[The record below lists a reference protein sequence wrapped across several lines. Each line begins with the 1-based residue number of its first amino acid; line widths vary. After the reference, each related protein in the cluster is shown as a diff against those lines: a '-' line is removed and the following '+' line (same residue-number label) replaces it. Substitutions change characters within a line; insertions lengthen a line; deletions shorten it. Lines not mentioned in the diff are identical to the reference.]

1 MTLLEFITDLQSKGL
16 TDKEVFDQAQEFKK
30 SQATEEVVEENT
42 EEEVVEETVEEI
54 EEGNSNDS
62 PPTGA
67 DVDQTVVAPET
78 EVTESQSEDG
88 SVELQEEI
96 NPADVVIDAPVGSE
110 ERKQQYIAKGWAL
123 DETTPGYEKEQELIE
138 NFEPDYSM
146 YDSADGDN
154 IDEYDGTTTTLNE
167 ADLKKYN
174 IDKSKAKMN
183 GSYDGYIVK
192 KSDFYGSEGMQ
203 KRVKELDQSFQDY
216 MPKPEDVIA
225 AAPGIMFGDLVS
237 ERDLQEGG
245 GKFKKLKYQQLGFD
259 TYDDYLKSELGDKY
273 ADYVKYKENPKQFQF
288 STSILDQAE
297 VEIKT
302 KDIQNILRDL
312 NDKDLQNAYK
322 PFAEAQLK
330 NEKIKIEA
338 NRNYLI
344 GVEKQVKANNE
355 ETVRLNKIFEEK
367 ASPLIETMNSSVN
380 SIKEKFGE
388 EAIESGLSDEDRKD
402 PKKVNEFN
410 AFVGSFQAASEA
422 YQKGE
427 FTNIYNTLIENQS
440 ENKLLLANYE
450 KGKENFDG
458 DNLQKA
464 EAIAK
469 AMGMDY
475 SITARAGAALED
487 FFIGGALNVGSL
499 TAQGGLH
506 IIKALVTD
514 PGAKEMVDSAIDTLS
529 QKTTNYNTRIGEH
542 REATIPPPLNWD
554 DFSGAGGVFRY
565 IGESLADNSPS
576 IITTFLPLGASLMGM
591 KGIANAAKGI
601 GKLSMKQA
609 LQANKKYGLYA
620 MRASQGIFFAGE
632 SGGKYGE
639 IQVAEGKAKNFL
651 TAKDKITGL
660 TKQESYNKMIV
671 GENGVTQE
679 DKNNLAD
686 EIAENKRLSSYTY
699 TMKAFTSYGFGGTAA
714 LAETAGS
721 LKFVTGTGKLASMY
735 GKTVAKKAMYES
747 AGKYRAQ
754 LVKTYIKGMAPLI
767 TKAAPTEIME
777 EGLTQI
783 SHNAID
789 ILVLGEDKSFF
800 EGINKDFLIK
810 TAITSFAIGGPTTMQ
825 GTVNLLKNEVRTK
838 AEVDANKGLTN
849 ELLTIEANAEN
860 NNRDLTKIEKQRK
873 AEIVEELAFEDGIN
887 YQKLNHLSGEQ
898 IEEVGEINRQIRAYK
913 KQAAGLGNTGDL
925 SSKDSK
931 KADKNLKDKVAKL
944 EAKKDSILGAKNRTV
959 AQQVKDIKKKLGASE
974 SAIDE
979 AKYFGY
985 FDFAN
990 DAAMILSAKG
1000 KKFINLEGAGEYTTD
1015 DAGNTTFEISATKI
1029 EKALKDAGYSDEV
1042 IKRERLIEKL
1052 SGNKPSNGLSLNG
1065 DIIINSD
1072 AVKNRIANSLDSN
1085 DARYAAVSPLEE
1097 LFHADLRDKKI
1108 VDKNGKLGKDT
1119 TAAINEA
1126 MEAIETAKELGN
1138 LNEEDYN
1145 GLMERFKLYQD
1156 KDGSYDM
1163 EEIMAQINNA
1173 MILGAI
1179 NKSDFTNMNS
1189 TKAML
1194 NGMVGKVL
1202 GENSWMLNI
1211 KTSSD
1216 MFNMLDKFQERV
1228 ADKDAAQGLGDD
1240 DETQETEALGKS
1252 KKPKEDSKES
1262 KGSAISADQT
1272 LINETT
1278 LEQLKD
1284 PNISES
1290 QRNRLTKVIVE
1301 NNSGLFLGGG
1311 QYGVNFDANFKDFKN
1326 KSGDV
1331 ITRQEVLNEVST
1343 KLPNIINAYDVKG
1356 KGNFGTYAGASLK
1369 FKIPEIR
1376 EAIIGAK
1383 DKAKRKQTSIDD
1395 STLEIADEQGQDFD
1409 TRETQKD
1416 TSRKKVYP
1424 SQMESVSKTI
1434 KPETIASIKEDA
1446 KREILLNA
1454 NKGTDAIVKSIKSE
1468 GKNLA
1473 SKLAKDTGTFKK
1485 GWPNFVKDLVNE
1497 GLTKVIP
1504 AAALKRR
1511 FGSVLGIE
1519 QTGVVPTKKVNPE
1532 TGKVTN
1538 FNKPVYKVPKANDQN
1553 LIDYFTG
1560 QEKRKTSLLEVLG
1573 QDLVV
1578 EQMQELMTDQDFM
1591 SKLDTATDGK
1601 AVEIMETLDQ
1611 SLDTRQLEDTSLDT
1625 VKASEGKAFK
1635 PLTPKEFKDQQ
1646 IKLSQAVDINNAAT
1660 ILGLEQPTA
1669 NKSNRKQKQKENLE
1683 FIKKGKIGSVV
1694 FRLSSLGNFGRVFK
1708 GKGKNK
1714 TYLLNNGEYVEI
1726 SSKKYK
1732 KAQDVNSELD
1742 FVAAGVSLYY
1752 GVNDPA
1758 YIKAK
1763 EASLQND
1770 LNPLNKKL
1778 LELSK
1783 GKFPITK
1790 VAIPTSGIITPA
1802 WFKRNK
1808 PRFAK
1813 NMEALDLF
1821 SQILQEGVHKNG
1833 GSLNSAALMLASAYQ
1848 ATGGVIKI
1856 AAAYKYTQ
1864 DSKTFRVG
1872 NKAQGRSKKLFRE
1885 EHNPPASTVGA
1896 SLLGAI
1902 ANNSVEKEM
1911 LNVRKNYSQSIIS
1924 KFDDSKIDDAG
1935 LASKLSKG
1943 KDVSDD
1949 PALRYAESGIDLET
1963 LKNLETG
1970 ETMAFEQNV
1979 GSDVKNNPNIVEAQ
1993 NDLVAEQNRDENPIS
2008 AKESKGRILV
2018 YGPIAVKES
2027 RAGKFNN
2034 SNLGDLTNTD
2044 LSIKKQIETLS
2055 NYDKAATLGRALN
2068 TPERGISVFDFDD
2081 TLARTKEKVIV
2092 INADGNI
2099 KEISAAQFA
2108 EQASELQSNGATFDF
2123 SNFENVSKGT
2133 QKGPLADLALKRQG
2147 KFGSKDIF
2155 VLTARPQ
2162 IAATGIKTFLDGIG
2176 LNLPLE
2182 NITGLEDG
2190 SPQAKAGWVVS
2201 KAAEGYNN
2209 FYFADDAIGNVKAV
2223 GEVLDQIDVK
2233 SKVQQAKASK
2243 GKVFKTVMNDIVQGK
2258 TGIDKY
2264 KDYSSARA
2272 QTVGKGKG
2280 TFDVFIPPSAEDFKG
2295 LLYKLLGKGK
2305 VGDAQFKFFT
2315 DNLIDPYNRAENALI
2330 EAKMTVA
2337 RDFKE
2342 LKNSLKTL
2350 PKSLSKLTNIGKFTF
2365 SQAVRVA
2372 AWTRQGMTVPGLS
2385 KRDMKELNDFVA
2397 KNPEL
2402 NTLVDELI
2410 KIQKGKPY
2418 PKPGKNWLSGNI
2430 TSDIVNE
2437 INTVSRKEYM
2447 QEFNENIDIMFD
2459 DAMFNKL
2466 EAAYGPNYV
2475 EALKD
2480 SIRRMKS
2487 GSNRAQGGGR
2497 IVDSMLDWLNN
2508 SVGAV
2513 MFLNTRSGLLQML
2526 SAVNFI
2532 NFGNNNL
2539 YKAGKAFLNQ
2549 KQYWGDFM
2557 KLLNSDYLTE
2567 RRNGLKINVSESEIA
2582 DAVKDSN
2589 NKPKAAIAYLLSK
2602 GFIFTRIADS
2612 FAIAAGGSTF
2622 YRNQIEAYVKEG
2634 MSQKDAEAKAFEDFR
2649 AVAEETQQ
2657 SSNPSKISQQQASG
2671 IGRVVLAFANTPM
2684 QYARIIKRSAQD
2696 LINGRGDWRA
2706 NVSKI
2711 VYYSTV
2717 QNLIFNAL
2725 QQALFA
2731 LAFDEDEDDEKMKG
2745 KTGRI
2750 ANGMA
2755 DSLLRGMGYGGAMVS
2770 TMKNVLL
2777 KIAEENDK
2785 KSPKYALAVDEL
2797 LSFSPPLDSKLRKL
2811 KSAANT
2817 FSWNGKDM
2825 KEKGFNL
2832 NNPAYLS
2839 VAQVVSATTNIPLD
2853 RAVQKI
2859 NNLRAVAS
2867 NSSENWQKVAM
2878 LLGWSTWDVGLPYYG
2893 VDDKVEMTPQMI
2905 LREKVDIMKKETS
2918 TVEQKETLLKLG
2930 LTKQEIKALKYE
2942 EARIKKIIELQSK
2955 K

>member
-1 MTLLEFITDLQSKGL
+1 MNKLEYIESLIAQGANSN
-16 TDKEVFDQAQEFKK
+16 EVFEKARQYDIDNP
-30 SQATEEVVEENT
+30 VET
-42 EEEVVEETVEEI
+42 EVVEETVEEI

-88 SVELQEEI
+88 SVESQEKI

-138 NFEPDYSM
+138 NFEPDYST
-146 YDSADGDN
+146 YDSADGYYPN
-154 IDEYDGTTTTLNE
+154 EYDGTTTTLSE
-167 ADLKKYN
+167 AELEEYN
-174 IDKSKAKMN
+174 IDKSKAKLDD
-183 GSYDGYIVK
+183 SYDGYIVK

-203 KRVKELDQSFQDY
+203 KRVKELDQSFKDY
-216 MPKPEDVIA
+216 MPKAEDVTA
-225 AAPGIMFGDLVS
+225 AAPGIMFGELVGKR
-237 ERDLQEGG
+237 EMQEGG
-245 GKFKKLKYQQLGFD
+245 GKLKKLKYQQLGFD
-259 TYDDYLKSELGDKY
+259 THDDYLKSELGDKY
-273 ADYVKYKENPKQFQF
+273 ADYVTYEQNPEKFPF
-288 STSILDQAE
+288 PTSVLDQAE
-297 VEIKT
+297 VEVKT

-330 NEKIKIEA
+330 NEKIKIETQNA
-338 NRNYLI
+338 YLI
-344 GVEKQVKANNE
+344 GVEKQIKANNE
-355 ETVRLNKIFEEK
+355 ETVRLNKVFEEK

-388 EAIESGLSDEDRKD
+388 EAVELGLSDEDRKD
-402 PKKVNEFN
+402 PKKVDEFN
-410 AFVGSFQAASEA
+410 AFVDTFQAASDA

-427 FTNIYNTLIENQS
+427 FVNIYNTLIENQS
-440 ENKLLLANYE
+440 ENELLLTNYE
-450 KGKENFDG
+450 KGRENFDG
-458 DNLQKA
+458 DDLQKA

-620 MRASQGIFFAGE
+620 MRASQSIFFAGE

-639 IQVAEGKAKNFL
+639 IQVAEGKARNFL

-660 TKQESYNKMIV
+660 TKQESYNKMVV

-686 EIAENKRLSSYTY
+686 EIAENIRLSSYTY

-714 LAETAGS
+714 LAETFGS
-721 LKFVTGTGKLASMY
+721 LKFVKGTGKLASMY

-747 AGKYRAQ
+747 ASKYRIQ
-754 LVKTYIKGMAPLI
+754 LAKTYIKGMAPLI

-873 AEIVEELAFEDGIN
+873 AEIVEELAFDDGIN

-898 IEEVGEINRQIRAYK
+898 IEEVGEINRLIRAYK

-931 KADKNLKDKVAKL
+931 KADKNIKDKVAKL

-959 AQQVKDIKKKLGASE
+959 AQQAKDIKKKLGASE

-1015 DAGNTTFEISATKI
+1015 DAGNKTFEISATKI

-1052 SGNKPSNGLSLNG
+1052 SGNKPSNGLQING

-1085 DARYAAVSPLEE
+1085 DAKYAAVSPLEE

-1252 KKPKEDSKES
+1252 KKPEEDSKES

-1326 KSGDV
+1326 KSGDI

-1454 NKGTDAIVKSIKSE
+1454 KKGPEAIIKSIKSE

-1485 GWPNFVKDLVNE
+1485 GWPNFVKDLVKE

-1519 QTGVVPTKKVNPE
+1519 QTGVVPTKKVNPK

-1601 AVEIMETLDQ
+1601 AVEIMESLDQ

-1625 VKASEGKAFK
+1625 VKASRGKEFK
-1635 PLTPKEFKDQQ
+1635 PLTPEEFKKQQ
-1646 IKLSQAVDINNAAT
+1646 ISIAQTADINEVAK
-1660 ILGLEQPTA
+1660 ILGYPDVTATKA
-1669 NKSNRKQKQKENLE
+1669 NKEKRKKEVLE
-1683 FIKKGKIGSVV
+1683 LIKKGKIGSIV
-1694 FRLSSLGNFGRVFK
+1694 FELTRLEFNARNYKYVNGEKVYEIKS
-1708 GKGKNK
+1708 
-1714 TYLLNNGEYVEI
+1714 GEYV
-1726 SSKKYK
+1726 KKSDPRYK
-1732 KAQDVNSELD
+1732 KAEKNGG
-1742 FVAAGVSLYY
+1742 FVAAGNSLYY
-1752 GVNDPA
+1752 SKKDPA
-1758 YIKAK
+1758 YVIAMEAAK
-1763 EASLQND
+1763 KND
-1770 LNPLNKKL
+1770 AISFNKKL
-1778 LELSK
+1778 IELNNTRPK
-1783 GKFPITK
+1783 IGK
-1790 VAIPTSGIITPA
+1790 VAIPPNGNLDPA
-1802 WFKRNK
+1802 WVKRNS
-1808 PRFAK
+1808 AK
-1813 NMEALDLF
+1813 MKKNQEALQLWI
-1821 SQILQEGVHKNG
+1821 QAMNQAANNG
-1833 GSLNSAALMLASAYQ
+1833 ASMETIGLMTGYAYQ
-1848 ATGGVIKI
+1848 ASTGIIKI
-1856 AAAYKYTQ
+1856 GAPFKYAQ
-1864 DSKTFRVG
+1864 DPKIFKVG
-1872 NKAQGRSKKLFRE
+1872 NKAQGISPKLFRE
-1885 EHNPPASTVGA
+1885 EHNPPASTIGGSIWV
-1896 SLLGAI
+1896 AI
-1902 ANNSVEKEM
+1902 ASDNVKGVMSDIKNNF
-1911 LNVRKNYSQSIIS
+1911 SQAIIS

-1935 LASKLSKG
+1935 LAGKLSEG
-1943 KDVSDD
+1943 KDISND

-1979 GSDVKNNPNIVEAQ
+1979 GSDVKNNANIVEAQ

-2092 INADGNI
+2092 NKADGSTI
-2099 KEISAAQFA
+2099 EISAAKFA
-2108 EQASELQSNGATFDF
+2108 EQASELQSNGAKFDF

-2201 KAAEGYNN
+2201 KAAEGYND

-2223 GEVLDQIDVK
+2223 SKVLDQIDVK

-2280 TFDVFIPPSAEDFKG
+2280 TFDMFIPPSAEDFKG

-2305 VGDAQFKFFT
+2305 VGDAQFQFFT

-2330 EAKMTVA
+2330 EAKMAVA
-2337 RDFKE
+2337 RDFKA

-2350 PKSLSKLTNIGKFTF
+2350 PKSLSKLTNVGKFTF

-2372 AWTRQGMTVPGLS
+2372 AWTRQGMTIPGLS
-2385 KRDMKELNDFVA
+2385 KRDTKELNDFVA

-2418 PKPGKNWLSGNI
+2418 PKPGKDWLSGNI

-2437 INTVSRKEYM
+2437 INTVNRKEYM
-2447 QEFNENIDIMFD
+2447 QEFNENVDLMFD

-2557 KLLNSDYLTE
+2557 KLINSDYLTE

-2582 DAVKDSN
+2582 DAVKDSK

-2634 MSQKDAEAKAFEDFR
+2634 MSQKDAETKAFEDFR

-2731 LAFDEDEDDEKMKG
+2731 LAFDEDEDETDEAKQKKLDG
-2745 KTGRI
+2745 KKGRI

-2755 DSLLRGMGYGGAMVS
+2755 DSLLRGMGYGGALVS
-2770 TMKNVLL
+2770 TLKNVLL
-2777 KIAEENDK
+2777 KIADENKK
-2785 KSPKYALAVDEL
+2785 KSPKYNLAVDEL

-2825 KEKGFNL
+2825 KEEGFNL

-2839 VAQVVSATTNIPLD
+2839 VAQVVSSTTNIPLD
-2853 RAVQKI
+2853 RAIQKI

-2867 NSSENWQKVAM
+2867 NSSEKWQKVAM

-2893 VDDKVEMTPQMI
+2893 VNDKVEMTPQMI
-2905 LREKVDIMKKETS
+2905 LKEKVTTMAKETS
-2918 TVEQKETLLKLG
+2918 TKEQKQLLLDLG
-2930 LTKQEIKALKYE
+2930 LTKQQIKALKYE
-2942 EARIKKIIELQSK
+2942 EIRVKKIIELQEKTK